1 MRCRGC
7 EPQLAS
13 RVHDWPMREFDVILF
28 DAGGVL
34 VLPDPTVLGPLLAYY
49 GGDPSVVA
57 HVRAHYRAMAVKG
70 RAGAGET
77 SWREYHAAYVR
88 SVGVSETTA
97 ATATQAMGLTFNG
110 HLWRWPIAEHVSAL
124 RALASAAMPIGI
136 VSNAHGQIEEALRRS
151 GVCQVGPGPHVPVR
165 CVIDSHVVGVAKPDP
180 RIFDFAL
187 RHFDGVARDRVAYVG
202 DTLTMDVAGARAA
215 GLRPILLDPFDDH
228 AGAEVDRIRSLR
240 DLVSQTPTD
249 L

>member
-1 MRCRGC
+1 MQAGTSAHI
-7 EPQLAS
+7 AS
-13 RVHDWPMREFDVILF
+13 RVHDCPMREFDAILF

-49 GGDPSVVA
+49 GGDTSVDQ
-57 HVRAHYRAMAVKG
+57 HVRAHYRAMAVKS

-77 SWREYHAAYVR
+77 SWGDYHAAYVR
-88 SVGVSETTA
+88 SVGVSEA
-97 ATATQAMGLTFNG
+97 SAVTATHAMDLTFNG
-110 HLWRWPIAEHVSAL
+110 HLWRWPIVEHVSAL
-124 RALASAAMPIGI
+124 RALAAASVPIGI
-136 VSNAHGQIEEALRRS
+136 VSNAHGQIEEALSRS
-151 GVCQVGPGPHVPVR
+151 GVCQVGQGPHVPVC

-215 GLRPILLDPFDDH
+215 GLRPILLDPYDDH
-228 AGAEVDRIRSLR
+228 AGVDVDRIRSLK
-240 DLVSQTPTD
+240 DLVSQTRTGS
-249 L
+249 